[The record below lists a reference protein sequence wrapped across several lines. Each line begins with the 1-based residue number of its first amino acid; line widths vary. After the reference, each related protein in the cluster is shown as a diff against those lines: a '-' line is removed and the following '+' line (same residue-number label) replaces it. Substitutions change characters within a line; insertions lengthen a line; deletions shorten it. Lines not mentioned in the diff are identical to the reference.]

1 MIQNFSGLAFNQAPD
16 SQNQIH
22 SDEMAKRYGFK
33 GGLVPGVTL
42 SAYLTQPAVSHWGQA
57 FLDRGWAEIKIL
69 HPVYHGEP
77 FDVMVRALE
86 EEQFEAELV
95 DATGKVC
102 AKARVG
108 LDQDEAAGKPKWL
121 DQTLMPEGYVPP
133 KATPE
138 TFAKLKQTGGLEA
151 RYRWSRQHPMAAY
164 FADAAAMPAL
174 LRFDAAETGSS
185 GWANTS
191 VVLSCG
197 NWVFAANALMNPWVH
212 LETRHQN
219 FSAIEE
225 GAEVAVQMV
234 VEDFFEKKGH
244 QFADVRV
251 NLFSA
256 ASRAP
261 LATIWQRAIY
271 HLRS

>member
-1 MIQNFSGLAFNQAPD
+1 
-16 SQNQIH
+16 
-22 SDEMAKRYGFK
+22 
-33 GGLVPGVTL
+33 
-42 SAYLTQPAVSHWGQA
+42 
-57 FLDRGWAEIKIL
+57 
-69 HPVYHGEP
+69 
-77 FDVMVRALE
+77 
-86 EEQFEAELV
+86 
-95 DATGKVC
+95 
-102 AKARVG
+102 VG
-108 LDQDEAAGKPKWL
+108 LDQSEAAVMPEWQ
-121 DQTLMPEGYVPP
+121 DQTLMLEGYVPP

-138 TFAKLKQTGGLEA
+138 TFTKLKQTGGLET

-174 LRFDAAETGSS
+174 LRFDAAETKSS

-191 VVLSCG
+191 FVLSCG

-219 FSAIEE
+219 FAAIED

-234 VEDFFEKKGH
+234 VEALFEKKGH
-244 QFADVRV
+244 QFADVRI
-251 NLFSA
+251 NLFNA
-256 ASRAP
+256 ISRAP

>member
-1 MIQNFSGLAFNQAPD
+1 
-16 SQNQIH
+16 
-22 SDEMAKRYGFK
+22 
-33 GGLVPGVTL
+33 
-42 SAYLTQPAVSHWGQA
+42 
-57 FLDRGWAEIKIL
+57 
-69 HPVYHGEP
+69 
-77 FDVMVRALE
+77 
-86 EEQFEAELV
+86 
-95 DATGKVC
+95 
-102 AKARVG
+102 
-108 LDQDEAAGKPKWL
+108 
-121 DQTLMPEGYVPP
+121 
-133 KATPE
+133 
-138 TFAKLKQTGGLEA
+138 
-151 RYRWSRQHPMAAY
+151 
-164 FADAAAMPAL
+164 
-174 LRFDAAETGSS
+174 
-185 GWANTS
+185 
-191 VVLSCG
+191 
-197 NWVFAANALMNPWVH
+197 MNPWVH

>member
-1 MIQNFSGLAFNQAPD
+1 MLP
-16 SQNQIH
+16 
-22 SDEMAKRYGFK
+22 
-33 GGLVPGVTL
+33 L
-42 SAYLTQPAVSHWGQA
+42 
-57 FLDRGWAEIKIL
+57 
-69 HPVYHGEP
+69 
-77 FDVMVRALE
+77 
-86 EEQFEAELV
+86 
-95 DATGKVC
+95 
-102 AKARVG
+102 
-108 LDQDEAAGKPKWL
+108 
-121 DQTLMPEGYVPP
+121 
-133 KATPE
+133 
-138 TFAKLKQTGGLEA
+138 
-151 RYRWSRQHPMAAY
+151 
-164 FADAAAMPAL
+164 MPAL

-191 VVLSCG
+191 FVLSCG

-256 ASRAP
+256 DQP
-261 LATIWQRAIY
+261 RAIG
-271 HLRS
+271 HDLAARHISPKILSRCGRLSSARP